1 MASQAEIEALA
12 VAKEVAAN
20 QRAQE
25 AGWSNAAAYER
36 DANRR
41 SIEAG
46 FTSAVDQ
53 EIDANRRAREA
64 GFKNAALQENPAA
77 AAPGESIYSTAPF
90 IDPRRSSGSMHA
102 AGPAQVPMSR
112 FPVSRSFY
120 NPVQSNRWS
129 PFSQGRSRI
138 WGGFG
143 GGYGSGFGSGYG
155 SSYGSGFGG
164 GYGNTYQPQSLFNF
178 SQYNPYSRPSFGGG
192 FSGGYGRPQY
202 NPMYGG
208 YGKPSYNSMYN
219 WRR

>member
-90 IDPRRSSGSMHA
+90 IDPRRSSGSMHT

-112 FPVSRSFY
+112 FPASRSFY

-129 PFSQGRSRI
+129 PFSHGRSRI

-143 GGYGSGFGSGYG
+143 GGYG
-155 SSYGSGFGG
+155 G
-164 GYGNTYQPQSLFNF
+164 GYGNNYQPQSLFNF

-202 NPMYGG
+202 NHMYGG
-208 YGKPSYNSMYN
+208 YGRPSYNSMYN